1 MNRTKGMAAA
11 IILILCLGTGITA
24 YTKKITKS
32 QEGET
37 VSAVWETT
45 AASLDETVTAL
56 PAETDYGENT
66 PKAAK
71 ASAATAGVVEGIS
84 KNKQK
89 DVTEKEKEA
98 AAAISP
104 IEISPSEMY
113 AAAGGQQSDGKSSND
128 QESFGDSTSSP
139 NTGKFSSDSDENNG
153 SGEAAAGRLSVLRET
168 EADSKSSSSLL
179 GNSSE
184 NSSSEDSAAQEV
196 PYEKRLKELE
206 AQAGRLR
213 TSDGASNQYIIQNAA
228 EKEWKLWDGE
238 LNRIYNII
246 LDSLTREEAE
256 KLVKEER
263 EWIISR
269 DHAASAASRDSGGS
283 MESVEYRMALAAA
296 TRTRV
301 YELGEKYGQFLTEE
315 E

>member
-37 VSAVWETT
+37 VSAVWEIT

-104 IEISPSEMY
+104 IE
-113 AAAGGQQSDGKSSND
+113 
-128 QESFGDSTSSP
+128 ESFGDSTSSP

-153 SGEAAAGRLSVLRET
+153 SGEAAADRLSVLKET
-168 EADSKSSSSLL
+168 EANRKSSSSLL

-184 NSSSEDSAAQEV
+184 NSSSEDFAAQEV

-269 DHAASAASRDSGGS
+269 DHAASSASRDSGGS